1 MFNFHLRVH
10 MEVLGNLMKK
20 IGGYMLKDKRFK
32 IAHRE
37 AMIGVVLV
45 IINFIWWY
53 GFAYGLGS
61 GDPKDYQYIWG
72 MPEWFFYSC
81 VVGFIVMSILVSFC
95 VKFLFKEVSFDEE
108 ENADEEGKP

>member
-1 MFNFHLRVH
+1 MGI
-10 MEVLGNLMKK
+10 LGNLIIKN
-20 IGGYMLKDKRFK
+20 GGSMLDKDKRYK

-37 AMIGVVLV
+37 AIIGVILV

-61 GDPKDYQYIWG
+61 GNPKDYQYIWG

-81 VVGFIVMSILVSFC
+81 VVGFFVMSILISFC
-95 VKFLFKEVSFDEE
+95 VKFLFKEVSFDGEE
-108 ENADEEGKP
+108 KENEEGKH